1 MKTNS
6 IFVIRGSR
14 FTNIRNKKNYC
25 HCPLQIRSFTIRS
38 LGPASASRIACGYIG
53 YAQRRSFDCL
63 DFLCDAYEQLP
74 DSSRAQIRWVG
85 GRPLFEIVMG
95 CNWQAIRIVEKH
107 RDFMNS
113 FVDEP
118 FDNNKNT
125 PLLSAVQG
133 NCTEVAKWLMNQ
145 PGKKPDILKRNEDGV
160 SPIYLAALKGQ
171 AEVIKTMLEICT

>member
-1 MKTNS
+1 
-6 IFVIRGSR
+6 
-14 FTNIRNKKNYC
+14 
-25 HCPLQIRSFTIRS
+25 
-38 LGPASASRIACGYIG
+38 
-53 YAQRRSFDCL
+53 L
-63 DFLCDAYEQLP
+63 DFLCDAYEQLA